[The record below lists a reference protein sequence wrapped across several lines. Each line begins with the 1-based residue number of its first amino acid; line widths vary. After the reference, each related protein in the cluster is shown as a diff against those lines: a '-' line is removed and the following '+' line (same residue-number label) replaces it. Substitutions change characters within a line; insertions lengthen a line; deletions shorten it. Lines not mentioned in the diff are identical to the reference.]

1 MKRAYYFGNMYMSSI
16 QQGIQALHAT
26 SEMYLKYSI
35 RGKLTTDIVGEKQ
48 RSDLHEWGM
57 LHKTVVLLNGG
68 DHAALIK
75 IADFINNED
84 NPYAWAEWN
93 EGDPDLN
100 GAMTCVSIVLPA
112 RIYESAKELRRPP
125 RYRDKSLIAT
135 DLTDWELAFVEVLN
149 GCRLAS

>member
-26 SEMYLKYSI
+26 SEMYLKY
-35 RGKLTTDIVGEKQ
+35 DGEQ
-48 RSDLHEWGM
+48 SAAATDLHDWGEFY
-57 LHKTVVLLNGG
+57 KTVVLLNGG
-68 DHAALIK
+68 DHSALIK
-75 IADFINNED
+75 IAEFIND
-84 NPYAWAEWN
+84 PANPYAWAEWN

-100 GAMTCVSIVLPA
+100 GAMTCASIVLPA

-125 RYRDKSLIAT
+125 RYRAKELIAT
-135 DLTDWELAFVEVLN
+135 DLTDWELAFIEVLN

>member
-1 MKRAYYFGNMYMSSI
+1 MSRAYYFGNMYMSSI

-26 SEMYLKYSI
+26 SEMYLKYS
-35 RGKLTTDIVGEKQ
+35 REDSE
-48 RSDLHEWGM
+48 RRNDLYNWGSFD
-57 LHKTVVLLNGG
+57 KTVVLLNGG
-68 DHAALIK
+68 DHSALIT
-75 IADFINNED
+75 IADFMD
-84 NPYAWAEWN
+84 APGNPYAWASWN

-125 RYRDKSLIAT
+125 RYRETDKIAT
-135 DLTDWELAFVEVLN
+135 DLNEWELAFIEILN

>member
-1 MKRAYYFGNMYMSSI
+1 MSRSYYFGNMYMSSI

-26 SEMYLKYSI
+26 SEMYLKYPRHLADEFEQQHKELI
-35 RGKLTTDIVGEKQ
+35 K
-48 RSDLHEWGM
+48 WGM
-57 LHKTVVLLNGG
+57 CDKTVVLLNGG
-68 DHAALIK
+68 DHSALIT
-75 IADFINNED
+75 IADFMD
-84 NPYAWAEWN
+84 APGNPYAWASWN

-125 RYRDKSLIAT
+125 RYRETDNIAT
-135 DLTDWELAFVEVLN
+135 DLNEWELAFIEILN